1 MNGKSNKINVILIAL
16 LAVAVLGIGYQYG
29 VNKADKK
36 GVEAI
41 EEVYLEKIDN
51 LVNQMAG
58 KDKELLALD
67 GEIAG
72 FKKDVQDLKDE
83 MDIIIIDNNSMKEE
97 LREAPPEH
105 LVIEAKRIVQTD
117 EIWLAGERVK
127 FSISAFRDN
136 TIILSEWEVF
146 SLKVIPNLRTTVG
159 KQIGEIAAFEA
170 KDLIW
175 KGKEKLW
182 ESHVETM
189 DRINDEWK
197 DYIKRNQRRSIFDT
211 ALKIGGGVLLGF
223 FIGSVLGD

>member
-1 MNGKSNKINVILIAL
+1 MNGKKINVMLIAF

-41 EEVYLEKIDN
+41 EEVYQEKIDN
-51 LVNQMAG
+51 LANQLEG
-58 KDKELLALD
+58 KNKELLALD
-67 GEIAG
+67 VKIAG
-72 FKKDVQDLKDE
+72 FEEDLQGLRNE
-83 MDIIIIDNNSMKEE
+83 LSIIIIDNSAMKEK

-105 LVIEAKRIVQTD
+105 LVTEARRIIDTE

-146 SLKVIPNLRTTVG
+146 SLKVIPNLHGTIN
-159 KQIGEIAAFEA
+159 KQIGEIAAFKA
-170 KDLIW
+170 KDLVW
-175 KGKEKLW
+175 EGKEKLW
-182 ESHVETM
+182 EEHIETM
-189 DRINDEWK
+189 DRINDAWK